1 MTTADA
7 DQPFDQEGRVA
18 VPDVSTRFD
27 FLACRFAH
35 RGPVPPSF
43 GIPLIVRKYS
53 SRNITLSGI
62 PSFASVG
69 PCTGPY
75 SRKDW
80 LAGRVV
86 DVTRRRRST

>member
-1 MTTADA
+1 MVVGMTVDA
-7 DQPFDQEGRVA
+7 DQPFDQEGRA
-18 VPDVSTRFD
+18 TVPDVSTRFD

-35 RGPVPPSF
+35 RGPVP
-43 GIPLIVRKYS
+43 
-53 SRNITLSGI
+53 

-86 DVTRRRRST
+86 DVSRRRRST

>member
-1 MTTADA
+1 MAIGMTADA
-7 DQPFDQEGRVA
+7 DQLFDQEGRVT

-35 RGPVPPSF
+35 RRPGP
-43 GIPLIVRKYS
+43 
-53 SRNITLSGI
+53 

-69 PCTGPY
+69 LRIGPY
-75 SRKDW
+75 HRKDW

>member
-1 MTTADA
+1 MALGMTADA

-43 GIPLIVRKYS
+43 
-53 SRNITLSGI
+53 
-62 PSFASVG
+62 ASVG
-69 PCTGPY
+69 LRIGPY
-75 SRKDW
+75 HRKDW

>member
-1 MTTADA
+1 MTADA
-7 DQPFDQEGRVA
+7 DQPFDQEGRVT
-18 VPDVSTRFD
+18 VPDGSTRFD

-43 GIPLIVRKYS
+43 
-53 SRNITLSGI
+53 
-62 PSFASVG
+62 ASAG

-75 SRKDW
+75 HRKDW

-86 DVTRRRRST
+86 DVSRRRRST

>member
-1 MTTADA
+1 MAIGMTADA
-7 DQPFDQEGRVA
+7 DQPFDQEGRVT
-18 VPDVSTRFD
+18 VPDGSTRFD

-35 RGPVPPSF
+35 RGPVS
-43 GIPLIVRKYS
+43 
-53 SRNITLSGI
+53 
-62 PSFASVG
+62 PSFASAG

-75 SRKDW
+75 HRKDW

>member
-1 MTTADA
+1 MAIGMTADA
-7 DQPFDQEGRVA
+7 DQPFDQEGRVT
-18 VPDVSTRFD
+18 VPDGSTRFD

-43 GIPLIVRKYS
+43 
-53 SRNITLSGI
+53 
-62 PSFASVG
+62 ASAG

-75 SRKDW
+75 HRKDW

-86 DVTRRRRST
+86 DVSRRRRST